1 MLWSVRDRPTHRKRC
16 LPAGLPASH
25 RGAHPATPAGPN
37 ISVISSQM
45 KLVHLLVLGMSLVVM
60 CNTVAVEEGEMV
72 DLSAS
77 NPQNEFDGAGP

>member
-1 MLWSVRDRPTHRKRC
+1 
-16 LPAGLPASH
+16 
-25 RGAHPATPAGPN
+25 
-37 ISVISSQM
+37 M